1 MGTTACRAMVH
12 RIEGDSSI
20 KAEGERLNKV
30 DAVHEPEVGCNL
42 SAVQKLF
49 QSLLGLVSRDMER
62 PCIVIAR
69 AQGDGPQCG
78 AGCLRYLHE
87 AVDCFVD
94 DAVSAEDE
102 HSIVALRIRSDVHGI
117 AWASCQIEI
126 EGWDLLRKLFEPSLD
141 SCGTSLAHA
150 ASGYRIG
157 NEERMS

>member
-1 MGTTACRAMVH
+1 M
-12 RIEGDSSI
+12 
-20 KAEGERLNKV
+20 
-30 DAVHEPEVGCNL
+30 
-42 SAVQKLF
+42 
-49 QSLLGLVSRDMER
+49 
-62 PCIVIAR
+62 
-69 AQGDGPQCG
+69 
-78 AGCLRYLHE
+78 
-87 AVDCFVD
+87 D

-126 EGWDLLRKLFEPSLD
+126 EGWDLLRQLFEPSLD